1 MVLLQPAGSPFPLPA
16 GKTAPLL
23 RKDVAETGSWE
34 IRFQLDAE
42 TILISL
48 WVGSLSSGSFDVS
61 VYTATGPD
69 SGEEALIMAFPS
81 LIGPSGELLLRK
93 AAVSLSTVIVRITAT
108 GPATFDIRAKGLSSG
123 AASTR
128 IEGAA
133 TWTVGQVSVTTVPA
147 EIVPAS
153 LVDRSGLVIKN
164 FSTNFLYIA
173 ENAAKA
179 TSVIGYP
186 LGAGESLA
194 FDLQAGQSIWGAAGA
209 GTIDVRSSQ
218 LGEG

>member
-1 MVLLQPAGSPFPLPA
+1 MVQLGPVINTTPLPP
-16 GKTAPLL
+16 GKVIPLI
-23 RKDVAETGSWE
+23 RRDSPEMGDYE
-34 IRFQLDAE
+34 ITFQLDAE
-42 TILISL
+42 TVLISL
-48 WVGSLSSGSFDVS
+48 WVGSLASGSFNVT
-61 VYTATGPD
+61 VYTSTKPG
-69 SGEEALIMAFPS
+69 SGEEVEIISFPTVV
-81 LIGPSGELLLRK
+81 GPTGELLLRK
-93 AAVSLSTVIVRITAT
+93 AAVALSTVIVRVSST
-108 GPATFDIRAKGLSSG
+108 GLAVFDIRAKGLSAGQS
-123 AASTR
+123 SVK

-133 TWTVGQVSVTTVPA
+133 NWTVGQVSVSTAPA

-153 LVDRSGLVIKN
+153 LVDRSALVIKN

-179 TSVIGYP
+179 NSTIGYP

-194 FDLQAGQSIWGAAGA
+194 FDLQAGQAIWGAAGA